1 MEPHSH
7 GSQPPPHSAFG
18 RAFFFFSSL
27 FTHHASDLAISG
39 IAFLASKACLG
50 NKLFLTTVALF
61 AIDISIPNVSAF
73 RYLQSWGYRKPLI
86 CRSRK
91 IARHTPT
98 CICHS
103 VLYSFSF
110 LIPVSS
116 SLRIPTYKRTIRA
129 YCRTYTLPTR
139 RNRAWL
145 TFSFVHQYI
154 FKRSLPERNHSG
166 GWKNY
171 IYPSDLELY
180 FILCPIGT
188 GRIVLVVS

>member
-1 MEPHSH
+1 MSRPFDTFSL
-7 GSQPPPHSAFG
+7 GDTGNPP
-18 RAFFFFSSL
+18 
-27 FTHHASDLAISG
+27 
-39 IAFLASKACLG
+39 
-50 NKLFLTTVALF
+50 
-61 AIDISIPNVSAF
+61 
-73 RYLQSWGYRKPLI
+73 I

-116 SLRIPTYKRTIRA
+116 FLRIPTYKRTIRA

-188 GRIVLVVS
+188 GRIVLVVSWKTGTAVLYCRASWRSNWMTPYGRQTKNGFANCCTLHCLMGNIPWLVDTYKWGKKQLKVIKYAAS

>member
-1 MEPHSH
+1 MSRE
-7 GSQPPPHSAFG
+7 QAFP
-18 RAFFFFSSL
+18 
-27 FTHHASDLAISG
+27 
-39 IAFLASKACLG
+39 
-50 NKLFLTTVALF
+50 TTVALF
-61 AIDISIPNVSAF
+61 AIDISIPDVSAF
-73 RYLQSWGYRKPLI
+73 RYLQSWGYRKPPI
-86 CRSRK
+86 CWSRK

-154 FKRSLPERNHSG
+154 FKQSLPEKITREVG
-166 GWKNY
+166 KTTYTPQTWNY
-171 IYPSDLELY
+171 ILFSVHNRHRSHCFGSIMKDWYCCTLL
-180 FILCPIGT
+180 
-188 GRIVLVVS
+188 